1 MHRSVLIVEVME
13 LLAVT
18 PGGTYIDG
26 TLGNAGHSVRILQEA
41 GSGGRLLGIDRD
53 QDALAR
59 ARERLA
65 ESKGTLH
72 LEHGDFADMADIA
85 RKLGIERVDGV
96 LLDIGVSSDQLDE
109 PGRGFSLM
117 HDGPLDMRMDTT
129 VGQTAADL
137 VNNLPEQDLKM
148 IFREYGEERR
158 AGRIAGAIARSRKDS
173 PITGTVRL
181 AEIVERAAGG
191 RRGRIHP
198 ATKVFQALRIAV
210 NDELGSLRRG
220 LEAGLNLLVPGG
232 RMAVISFHS
241 LEDRIVKQF
250 FVSHAGRWESLAAGG
265 EEWVGEEPRVRL
277 LNKKPRTAGD
287 AELSE
292 NPRSRSAKLRVAE
305 RITPGIGR
313 G

>member
-1 MHRSVLIVEVME
+1 MLREVLWWLNVRE
-13 LLAVT
+13 
-18 PGGTYIDG
+18 GGVYLDCTVG
-26 TLGNAGHSVRILQEA
+26 AGGHSKAILDEMGGGVRII
-41 GSGGRLLGIDRD
+41 GIDRD
-53 QDALAR
+53 EEAIEIASQELRKYEGQVTLIKADF
-59 ARERLA
+59 RELPQIQEEA
-65 ESKGTLH
+65 NIG
-72 LEHGDFADMADIA
+72 
-85 RKLGIERVDGV
+85 
-96 LLDIGVSSDQLDE
+96 LLDGIMYDLGLSSMQLDSQT
-109 PGRGFSLM
+109 RGFSFRWTA
-117 HDGPLDMRMDTT
+117 PLDMRMDTT